1 MGSSASMAIQAAI
14 DHQGIVLAQYSM
26 IARDMAEGRLI
37 IPWPRAMALPSP
49 YYLSWHPNTLQ
60 KAQCRAFQRW
70 LIGRGKAQEDMTERL
85 ISALPVQ
92 ATVGASLPRD
102 LLIF

>member
-1 MGSSASMAIQAAI
+1 
-14 DHQGIVLAQYSM
+14 
-26 IARDMAEGRLI
+26 
-37 IPWPRAMALPSP
+37 MALPSP

-85 ISALPVQ
+85 IQLCLHKQ
-92 ATVGASLPRD
+92 L
-102 LLIF
+102 